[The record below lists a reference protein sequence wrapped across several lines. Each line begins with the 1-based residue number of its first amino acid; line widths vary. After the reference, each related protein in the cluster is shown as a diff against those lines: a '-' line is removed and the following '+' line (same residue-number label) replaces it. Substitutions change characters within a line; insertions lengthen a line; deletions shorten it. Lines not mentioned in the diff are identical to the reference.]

1 MASYLLMWNPKYYS
15 LVQFREAIKN
25 YSKAG
30 DEIMYW
36 TCHNT
41 HVKIG
46 DRVYL
51 MVAESG
57 AKTMKYSSGI
67 CASGT
72 VVKEPYKDRHWNDSR
87 KQTTY
92 IQFKVEKF
100 IDPSTNKV
108 LSKQDLITK
117 VNNQQWS
124 YQSSG
129 ITIND
134 HVAKKLEL
142 VWKDFAGVS
151 LGDGGTIGGNEN
163 HDKLLHAKAQYY
175 LAKIGEK
182 AGCENHIARNDRNK
196 VVFDTRLGDLSIEE
210 VSHKGITP
218 EAYNIIK
225 LIDNLWVK
233 RDSPIC
239 AFEVETTTSIY
250 SGLLR
255 MADLITTYRTHNIEL
270 FIVAPK
276 SREDQVRKE
285 VMRPSF
291 QELKVHESC
300 SFIAIEDLEELYDSL
315 EKINFGINY
324 SVIMNKAKK
333 LT

>member
-15 LVQFREAIKN
+15 LAQFREAIKN

-30 DEIMYW
+30 EEIMYW
-36 TCHNT
+36 TCHNS

-46 DRVYL
+46 DRVFL

-72 VVKEPYKDRHWNDSR
+72 VVKEPYKAVHWNDPR

-108 LSKQDLITK
+108 LSKHDLITK
-117 VNNQQWS
+117 VNDQQWS

-129 ITIND
+129 ITIKD
-134 HVAKKLEL
+134 QVAKKLEQ
-142 VWKDFAGVS
+142 VWNDFSGAR
-151 LGDGGTIGGNEN
+151 LEDGGTSGDNEN

-196 VVFDTRLGDLSIEE
+196 VVFNTRLGDLSIEE

-233 RDSPIC
+233 KDSPIC

-276 SREDQVRKE
+276 AREGQVKKE
-285 VMRPSF
+285 VLRPSF
-291 QELKVHESC
+291 QELGVHESC
-300 SFIAIEDLEELYDSL
+300 SFIAIEDLETLYQGLKNISAGL
-315 EKINFGINY
+315 TY
-324 SVIMNKAKK
+324 SVITNIAKK
-333 LT
+333 FI